1 MGQKIQTPKL
11 DLIKSALSYK
21 ILIPINVENKI
32 RILCR
37 EIHNVEW
44 SGVLFYKINGS
55 FEDNNLQVECVD
67 IFQMDE
73 GSSTYTEFNMSADVM
88 AYMIDH
94 PELMQPTVYQGLIHS
109 HGSMATFFSGT
120 DTSTLLSEGS
130 DVNHFVSLI
139 VNNAGKYTAGIT
151 RRITVNQKVQEEY
164 NYPSWND
171 TTENGTR
178 EFTVSKTYVQ
188 WFNLNV
194 NIEGAVGD
202 ESEVLDRIKE
212 IRKAKANKN
221 IQLQVVK
228 PAVPV
233 APLSNKN
240 QEPKKQETP
249 KIKEVERN
257 LFEDDEDEDLPLD
270 VPYGKYHFSEE
281 LVSSIV
287 KQMLTLSVVLPNSKS
302 INVEDWAKTM
312 ESVFDKRFDDL
323 EEFETVAVNIVDF
336 LINYSEEEE
345 ASIYLTPRQSVA
357 VLANDVIDALSEL
370 PENKYIDSLISI
382 CNDYVL

>member
-1 MGQKIQTPKL
+1 MEQKIQTPKL
-11 DLIKSALSYK
+11 DLIKNTLSYK
-21 ILIPINVENKI
+21 ILVPIHVEKKI
-32 RILCR
+32 RVLCR

-67 IFQMDE
+67 IYQMDE

-88 AYMIDH
+88 NYMIDH

-130 DVNHFVSLI
+130 DINHFVSLI

-164 NYPSWND
+164 TYPSWND
-171 TTENGTR
+171 TTKSGTR
-178 EFTVSKTYVQ
+178 KFTASKTYVQ
-188 WFNLNV
+188 WFNLEV
-194 NIEGAVGD
+194 DVEKTQED
-202 ESEVLDRIKE
+202 ESEILDRIKE
-212 IRKAKANKN
+212 IRKSKANK
-221 IQLQVVK
+221 IVQLPAKPTIPVV
-228 PAVPV
+228 VP
-233 APLSNKN
+233 K
-240 QEPKKQETP
+240 QEPKKQEISET
-249 KIKEVERN
+249 KEIEGS
-257 LFEDDEDEDLPLD
+257 LFDAEDDDYSTDI
-270 VPYGKYHFSEE
+270 PYGKYHFSEE
-281 LVSSIV
+281 LVSSII
-287 KQMLTLSVVLPNSKS
+287 KQMLTMSLVLPNAKS
-302 INVEDWAKTM
+302 LNIKEWAKTM
-312 ESVFDKRFDDL
+312 ESVLDKRFNNILD
-323 EEFETVAVNIVDF
+323 FETAAVNIIDF

-370 PENKYIDSLISI
+370 PKNKYIDSLISI
-382 CNDYVL
+382 CDDYVL